1 MQKVSKTIPVKN
13 KGKST
18 KTMSK
23 PVKSYLPSG
32 VDDQMLHKIVA
43 QNKYDIAPYAK
54 FGKSR
59 TLKGRSTNRGRS
71 V

>member
-1 MQKVSKTIPVKN
+1 MKKGSKTVPVKQ

-23 PVKSYLPSG
+23 PVKPFLPQS
-32 VDDQMLHKIVA
+32 VPTDLLHKVVA

-59 TLKGRSTNRGRS
+59 TLKGRSTNKGRGK
-71 V
+71 